1 MIKVEKSSLDDLYD
15 IYEIEKSVFNN
26 YWSELSLRKEL
37 ENKNFN
43 LNLVCRLNNKIIGY
57 FFSKQVK
64 NEYHILNFALK
75 KNYQHRGYGKNFF
88 NIILK
93 EYILDGSVF
102 LEVKRSNLSAIN
114 FYKKFNFKEIGFEKK
129 YYSDG
134 EDAIKM
140 RLYKKKNELV

>member
-57 FFSKQVK
+57 FFSKHVK

-114 FYKKFNFKEIGFEKK
+114 FYKKFNFKEIGSEKK

>member
-1 MIKVEKSSLDDLYD
+1 VIKVEKSSLDDLYD

>member
-1 MIKVEKSSLDDLYD
+1 VIKVEKSSLDDLYD

-57 FFSKQVK
+57 FFSKHVK

>member
-93 EYILDGSVF
+93 EYILEGNVF

>member
-26 YWSELSLRKEL
+26 HWSELSLRKEL

>member
-1 MIKVEKSSLDDLYD
+1 MIKVEKSRLDDLHE
-15 IYEIEKSVFNN
+15 IYEIEKSVFKN
-26 YWSELSLRKEL
+26 YWSELSLKKEL

-57 FFSKQVK
+57 FFSNNVK

-75 KNYQHRGYGKNFF
+75 KNYQHRGYGKLFF
-88 NIILK
+88 NIIIN

-102 LEVKRSNLSAIN
+102 LEVKRSNLTAIH
-114 FYKKFNFKEIGFEKK
+114 FYKKFNFKEIGFKKK

-134 EDAIKM
+134 EDAIIM
-140 RLYKKKNELV
+140 RLNNKKNELV

>member
-1 MIKVEKSSLDDLYD
+1 MIKVEISSLDDLYD

-57 FFSKQVK
+57 FFSKNVK

>member
-1 MIKVEKSSLDDLYD
+1 MFKVEKSSLHDLNE
-15 IYEIEKSVFNN
+15 IYEIEKSVFKNC
-26 YWSELSLRKEL
+26 WSEISLKKEH

-57 FFSKQVK
+57 FFSKNVI

-75 KNYQHRGYGKNFF
+75 KNYQHRGYGKLFF
-88 NIILK
+88 KIIIN

-114 FYKKFNFKEIGFEKK
+114 FYKKFNFKEIGFKKK

-134 EDAIKM
+134 EDAIIL
-140 RLYKKKNELV
+140 RFNKKRNELV

>member
-1 MIKVEKSSLDDLYD
+1 VIKVEISSLDDLYD

>member
-1 MIKVEKSSLDDLYD
+1 MIKVEKSSLHDLYE
-15 IYEIEKSVFNN
+15 IYEIEKSVFKNC
-26 YWSELSLRKEL
+26 WSEISLKKEL

-57 FFSKQVK
+57 FFSKNVK

>member
-1 MIKVEKSSLDDLYD
+1 MIKVERSSLDDLYD

-57 FFSKQVK
+57 FFSKHVK

>member
-1 MIKVEKSSLDDLYD
+1 MIKVEKSSLHDLYE
-15 IYEIEKSVFNN
+15 IYEIEKSVFKNC
-26 YWSELSLRKEL
+26 WSEISLKKEL

-57 FFSKQVK
+57 FFSKNVK

-75 KNYQHRGYGKNFF
+75 KNYQHRGYGNFFF
-88 NIILK
+88 NIIIN

-102 LEVKRSNLSAIN
+102 LEVKRSNLPAIN
-114 FYKKFNFKEIGFEKK
+114 FYKKFNFKEIGFKKK

-134 EDAIKM
+134 EDAIIMK
-140 RLYKKKNELV
+140 LNKKRNELV

>member
-1 MIKVEKSSLDDLYD
+1 MIKVEKSSLDDLHE
-15 IYEIEKSVFNN
+15 IYKIEKSVFKN
-26 YWSELSLRKEL
+26 YWSKLSLKKEL

-57 FFSKQVK
+57 FFSKNVK

-75 KNYQHRGYGKNFF
+75 KKYQHRGYGKFFF
-88 NIILK
+88 NIIIN

-102 LEVKRSNLSAIN
+102 LEVKRSNLTAIH
-114 FYKKFNFKEIGFEKK
+114 FYKKFNFKEIGFKKK

-134 EDAIKM
+134 EDAIVM
-140 RLYKKKNELV
+140 RLNNKKNELV

>member
-43 LNLVCRLNNKIIGY
+43 LNLICRFNNKIIGY
-57 FFSKQVK
+57 FFSKHVK

-88 NIILK
+88 NIIFK

>member
-1 MIKVEKSSLDDLYD
+1 MIKVEISSLDDLYD
-15 IYEIEKSVFNN
+15 ICEIEKSVFNN

>member
-1 MIKVEKSSLDDLYD
+1 VIKVEKSSLDDLYD

-93 EYILDGSVF
+93 EYILEGNVF

>member
-15 IYEIEKSVFNN
+15 IYQIEKSVFNN
-26 YWSELSLRKEL
+26 YWSEMSLRKEL

-57 FFSKQVK
+57 FFSKHVK

>member
-1 MIKVEKSSLDDLYD
+1 VIKVEISSLDDLYD

-57 FFSKQVK
+57 FFSKNVK

>member
-1 MIKVEKSSLDDLYD
+1 MIKVEQSSLDDLYD

-57 FFSKQVK
+57 FFSKNVK

-140 RLYKKKNELV
+140 RLCKKKNELV